1 MYSQWGDSSMHSNGA
16 IWFLKGLKNLT
27 LFYVGSA
34 DIQTVQIQIDS
45 VSVEFKLQGGQLR
58 KKMLIRGTIVIK
70 RVRSTV

>member
-34 DIQTVQIQIDS
+34 DIQTVQTQI
-45 VSVEFKLQGGQLR
+45 VYLWN
-58 KKMLIRGTIVIK
+58 
-70 RVRSTV
+70 